1 MINFT
6 DKRLYAKGI
15 CSAQL
20 ADPTTGEVLS
30 QSNKFS
36 TGNIQFSA
44 NTDPLRAG
52 LGNGIATIIASDS
65 DTQVNFTRADFD
77 LMAKMM
83 AVGGTT
89 SYNAV
94 SPVCQT
100 VEATG
105 TALKAD
111 VSRLV
116 PVAQYGYSDIFCYV
130 QEVGA
135 ASSYAVGGVPYAI
148 DPATG
153 DITGFTAEAGKQYKV
168 WYFARKASAQVGV
181 VNGAFNGKIVHF
193 TAQIAVYQNV
203 SGKGD
208 KGTRWG
214 WAYLIVPRL
223 YLQPEG
229 ANTTGDQSNYDTTN
243 IVGRAIN
250 EDADVVSADC
260 DACGGM
266 GTVAYM
272 VLVPDEESDEVAGLA
287 VIGGVVSLE
296 TGTSAG
302 ANAKLVMKNGELVTP
317 SPASLL
323 KYTLEAGT
331 AAGTTVSANGVVT
344 AGSTAG
350 SGTLT
355 IQYPAEGEAKYTAQA
370 AVEVV
375 DA

>member
-1 MINFT
+1 MITFT

-20 ADPTTGEVLS
+20 QDPSTGEVLS
-30 QSNKFS
+30 QSDKFAS
-36 TGNIQFSA
+36 GNIQFSA

-77 LMAKMM
+77 MMTKMM
-83 AVGGTT
+83 AVGGTV

-111 VSRLV
+111 VSKLV
-116 PVAQYGYSDIFCYV
+116 PVAQYGYSSIFCYV
-130 QEVGA
+130 QEVGT
-135 ASSYAVGGVPYAI
+135 ASSYSVGGVPYPI
-148 DPATG
+148 DPTTG
-153 DITGFTAEAGKQYKV
+153 NITGFTAENGKSYKV
-168 WYFARKASAQVGV
+168 WYFAKKPAAQVGI
-181 VNGAFNGKIVHF
+181 VNGAFNGRIVHF

-203 SGKGD
+203 SGKN

-223 YLQPEG
+223 YLNPEG
-229 ANTTGDQSNYDTTN
+229 ANTTGDQSNYDTTT
-243 IVGRAIN
+243 ITGRAIN
-250 EDADVVSADC
+250 EDAEVISAEC

-266 GTVAYM
+266 GTSAYM
-272 VLVPDEESDEVAGLA
+272 VLVPDEESDEVAGIA
-287 VIGGVVSLE
+287 VIGGVVSVAAS
-296 TGTSAG
+296 GTAPV
-302 ANAKLVMKNGELVTP
+302 NAKLVMKNGELVTP

-323 KYTLEAGT
+323 KYTVTAGT
-331 AAGTTVSANGVVT
+331 ATGTTVSTDGIVT
-344 AGSTAG
+344 AGSTQGTG
-350 SGTLT
+350 SIT
-355 IQYPAEGEAKYTAQA
+355 IQYPAEGAAKYTTQA
-370 AVEVV
+370 VLEVT
-375 DA
+375 AE

>member
-1 MINFT
+1 MITFT

-20 ADPTTGEVLS
+20 QDPSTGEVLS
-30 QSNKFS
+30 QSDKFAS
-36 TGNIQFSA
+36 GNIQFSA

-77 LMAKMM
+77 MMTKMM
-83 AVGGTT
+83 AVGGTV

-111 VSRLV
+111 VSKLV
-116 PVAQYGYSDIFCYV
+116 PVAQYGYSSIFCYV
-130 QEVGA
+130 QEVGT
-135 ASSYAVGGVPYAI
+135 ASSYSVGGVPYPI
-148 DPATG
+148 DPTTG
-153 DITGFTAEAGKQYKV
+153 NITGFTAENGKSYKV
-168 WYFARKASAQVGV
+168 WYFAKKPAAQVGI
-181 VNGAFNGKIVHF
+181 VNGAFNGRIVHF

-203 SGKGD
+203 SGKN

-223 YLQPEG
+223 YLNPEG
-229 ANTTGDQSNYDTTN
+229 ANTTGDQSNYDTTT
-243 IVGRAIN
+243 ITGRAIN
-250 EDADVVSADC
+250 EDAEVISAEC

-266 GTVAYM
+266 GTSAYM
-272 VLVPDEESDEVAGLA
+272 VLVPDEESDEVAGIA
-287 VIGGVVSLE
+287 VIGGVVSVAAS
-296 TGTSAG
+296 GTAPV
-302 ANAKLVMKNGELVTP
+302 NAKLVMKNGELVTP

-323 KYTLEAGT
+323 KYTVNAGT
-331 AAGTTVSANGVVT
+331 ATGTTISTDGIVT
-344 AGSTAG
+344 AGSTQGTG
-350 SGTLT
+350 SIT
-355 IQYPAEGEAKYTAQA
+355 IQYPAEGAAKYTAQA
-370 AVEVV
+370 VLEVT
-375 DA
+375 AE

>member
-1 MINFT
+1 MITFT

-20 ADPTTGEVLS
+20 QDPATGEVLS
-30 QSNKFS
+30 QSDKFS

-77 LMAKMM
+77 LMSKMM
-83 AVGGTT
+83 AVGGTV

-105 TALKAD
+105 TSLKAD
-111 VSRLV
+111 VSKLV
-116 PVAQYGYSDIFCYV
+116 PVAQYGYSNIFCYV

-135 ASSYAVGGVPYAI
+135 ASSYAVGGVPYPI

-153 DITGFTAEAGKQYKV
+153 AITGFTAENGKSYKV
-168 WYFARKASAQVGV
+168 WYFAKKPAAQVGI
-181 VNGAFNGKIVHF
+181 VNGAFNGRIVHF

-203 SGKGD
+203 SGKN

-223 YLQPEG
+223 YLNPEG
-229 ANTTGDQSNYDTTN
+229 ANTTGDQSNYDTTT
-243 IVGRAIN
+243 ITGRAIN
-250 EDADVVSADC
+250 EDAEVISAEC

-266 GTVAYM
+266 GTSAYM
-272 VLVPDEESDEVAGLA
+272 VLVPDEESDEVAGIA
-287 VIGGVVSLE
+287 VIGGVVSVAAS
-296 TGTSAG
+296 GTAQIP
-302 ANAKLVMKNGELVTP
+302 AKLLMKNGELVTP
-317 SPASLL
+317 SPYSLC
-323 KYTLEAGT
+323 KYELAGAPAGTTVNQSGVITAGT
-331 AAGTTVSANGVVT
+331 AAGSDGKVT
-344 AGSTAG
+344 IS
-350 SGTLT
+350 
-355 IQYPAEGEAKYTAQA
+355 YPAEGAAKFTTVAVLEVTA
-370 AVEVV
+370 E
-375 DA
+375 

>member
-1 MINFT
+1 MITFT

-15 CSAQL
+15 CTAQL
-20 ADPTTGEVLS
+20 QDPSTGEILS
-30 QSNKFS
+30 QSDKFS

-77 LMAKMM
+77 LMSKMM
-83 AVGGTT
+83 AVGGTVN
-89 SYNAV
+89 YNAV

-105 TALKAD
+105 TSLKAD
-111 VSRLV
+111 VSKLV
-116 PVAQYGYSDIFCYV
+116 PVAQYGYSNIFCYV

-135 ASSYAVGGVPYAI
+135 ASSYSVGGVPYPI

-153 DITGFTAEAGKQYKV
+153 AITGFTAENGKNYKV
-168 WYFARKASAQVGV
+168 WYFAKKPAAQVGI
-181 VNGAFNGKIVHF
+181 VNGAFNGRIVHF

-203 SGKGD
+203 SGKN

-214 WAYLIVPRL
+214 WGYLIVPRL
-223 YLQPEG
+223 YLNPEG
-229 ANTTGDQSNYDTTN
+229 ANTTGDQSNYDTTT
-243 IVGRAIN
+243 ITGRAIN
-250 EDADVVSADC
+250 EDADVISAEC

-272 VLVPDEESDEVAGLA
+272 VLVPDEESDEVAGIA
-287 VIGGVVSLE
+287 VIGGVVSVAAS
-296 TGTSAG
+296 GTAPV
-302 ANAKLVMKNGELVTP
+302 NAKLVMKNGELVTP

-323 KYTLEAGT
+323 KYT
-331 AAGTTVSANGVVT
+331 VT
-344 AGSTAG
+344 AGSTQGTG
-350 SGTLT
+350 SIA
-355 IQYPAEGEAKYTAQA
+355 IQYPAEGAAKYTAQA
-370 AVEVV
+370 VLEVT
-375 DA
+375 AE

>member
-1 MINFT
+1 MITFT

-20 ADPTTGEVLS
+20 QDPSTGEVLS
-30 QSNKFS
+30 QSDKFS

-77 LMAKMM
+77 MMTKMM
-83 AVGGTT
+83 AVGGSV
-89 SYNAV
+89 SYNAI

-111 VSRLV
+111 VSKLV
-116 PVAQYGYSDIFCYV
+116 PVAQYGYSTIFCYV
-130 QEVGA
+130 QEVGVG
-135 ASSYAVGGVPYAI
+135 SSYAVGGVPYPI
-148 DPATG
+148 DPTTG
-153 DITGFTAEAGKQYKV
+153 DITGFTAESGKSYKI
-168 WYFARKASAQVGV
+168 WYFARKPAAQVGI
-181 VNGAFNGKIVHF
+181 VNGAFNGRIVHF

-203 SGKGD
+203 SGKN

-223 YLQPEG
+223 YLQPDG
-229 ANTTGDQSNYDTTN
+229 ANTTGDQSNYDTTT
-243 IVGRAIN
+243 ITGRAIN
-250 EDADVVSADC
+250 EDADVISAEC

-272 VLVPDEESDEVAGLA
+272 VLVPDEESDEVAGIA
-287 VIGGVVSLE
+287 VIGGVVSVAAS
-296 TGTSAG
+296 GTAPVNG
-302 ANAKLVMKNGELVTP
+302 KLVMKNGELVTP

-323 KYTLEAGT
+323 KYTIDAGT
-331 AAGTTVSANGVVT
+331 ATGTTVSADGIVT
-344 AGSTAG
+344 AGSTQG

-355 IQYPAEGEAKYTAQA
+355 LQYPAEGAAKYTAQA
-370 AVEVV
+370 AVEVTG
-375 DA
+375 D

>member
-1 MINFT
+1 MITFT

-15 CSAQL
+15 CSAQMQ
-20 ADPTTGEVLS
+20 DPSTGEVLS
-30 QSNKFS
+30 QSDKFS

-65 DTQVNFTRADFD
+65 DTQVSFTRADFD
-77 LMAKMM
+77 MMAKMM
-83 AVGGTT
+83 AVGGTV
-89 SYNAV
+89 SYNAI

-111 VSRLV
+111 VSKLV
-116 PVAQYGYSDIFCYV
+116 PVAQYGYSTIFCYV
-130 QEVGA
+130 QEVGVG
-135 ASSYAVGGVPYAI
+135 SSYAVGGVPYPI

-153 DITGFTAEAGKQYKV
+153 DITGFTAESGKTYKI
-168 WYFARKASAQVGV
+168 WYFARKPAAQVGI
-181 VNGAFNGKIVHF
+181 VNGAFNGRIVHF

-203 SGKGD
+203 SGKNR
-208 KGTRWG
+208 GTRWG

-223 YLQPEG
+223 YLNPDG
-229 ANTTGDQSNYDTTN
+229 ANTTGDQSNYDTTT
-243 IVGRAIN
+243 ITGRAIN
-250 EDADVVSADC
+250 EDADVISAEC

-272 VLVPDEESDEVAGLA
+272 VLVPDEESDEVAGIA
-287 VIGGVVSLE
+287 VIGGVVSVAAS
-296 TGTSAG
+296 GTAPVNG
-302 ANAKLVMKNGELVTP
+302 KLVMKNGELVTP

-323 KYTLEAGT
+323 KYTIDAGT
-331 AAGTTVSANGVVT
+331 ATGTTVSADGIVT
-344 AGSTAG
+344 AGSTQG

-355 IQYPAEGEAKYTAQA
+355 LQYPAEGEAKYTAQA
-370 AVEVV
+370 AVEVTG
-375 DA
+375 D

>member
-1 MINFT
+1 MITFT

-20 ADPTTGEVLS
+20 QDPSTGEVLS
-30 QSNKFS
+30 QSDKFAS
-36 TGNIQFSA
+36 GNIQFSA

-77 LMAKMM
+77 MMTKMM
-83 AVGGTT
+83 AVGGTV

-105 TALKAD
+105 AALKAD
-111 VSRLV
+111 VSKLV
-116 PVAQYGYSDIFCYV
+116 PVAQYGYSSIFCYV
-130 QEVGA
+130 QEVGT
-135 ASSYAVGGVPYAI
+135 ASSYSVGGVPYPI
-148 DPATG
+148 DPTTG
-153 DITGFTAEAGKQYKV
+153 NITGFTAESGKNYKV
-168 WYFARKASAQVGV
+168 WYFAKKPAAQVGI
-181 VNGAFNGKIVHF
+181 VNGAFNGRIVHF

-203 SGKGD
+203 SGKN

-223 YLQPEG
+223 YLNPEG
-229 ANTTGDQSNYDTTN
+229 ANTTGDQSNYDTTT
-243 IVGRAIN
+243 ITGRAIN
-250 EDADVVSADC
+250 EDAEVISAEC

-266 GTVAYM
+266 GTSAYM

-287 VIGGVVSLE
+287 VIGGVVSVAAS
-296 TGTSAG
+296 GTAPV
-302 ANAKLVMKNGELVTP
+302 NAKLVMKNGELVTP

-323 KYTLEAGT
+323 KYTVTAGT
-331 AAGTTVSANGVVT
+331 ATGTTVSTDGIVT
-344 AGSTAG
+344 AGSTQGTG
-350 SGTLT
+350 SIT
-355 IQYPAEGEAKYTAQA
+355 IQYPAEGAAKYTAQA
-370 AVEVV
+370 VLEVTGE
-375 DA
+375 

>member
-1 MINFT
+1 MITFT

-15 CSAQL
+15 CSAQMQ
-20 ADPTTGEVLS
+20 DPSTGEVLS
-30 QSNKFS
+30 QSDKFS

-77 LMAKMM
+77 MMTKMM
-83 AVGGTT
+83 AVGGSV
-89 SYNAV
+89 SYNAI

-111 VSRLV
+111 VSKLV
-116 PVAQYGYSDIFCYV
+116 PVAQYGYSTIFCYV
-130 QEVGA
+130 QEVGVG
-135 ASSYAVGGVPYAI
+135 SSYAVGGVPYPI

-153 DITGFTAEAGKQYKV
+153 DITGFTAESGKTYKI
-168 WYFARKASAQVGV
+168 WYFARKPAAQVGI
-181 VNGAFNGKIVHF
+181 VNGAFNGRIVHF

-203 SGKGD
+203 SGKN

-223 YLQPEG
+223 YLNPDG
-229 ANTTGDQSNYDTTN
+229 ANTTGDQSNYDTTT
-243 IVGRAIN
+243 ITGRAIN
-250 EDADVVSADC
+250 EDADVISAEC

-272 VLVPDEESDEVAGLA
+272 VLVPDEESDEVAGIA
-287 VIGGVVSLE
+287 VIGGVVSVAAS
-296 TGTSAG
+296 GTAPVNG
-302 ANAKLVMKNGELVTP
+302 KLVMKNGELVTP

-323 KYTLEAGT
+323 KYTLDAGT
-331 AAGTTVSANGVVT
+331 ATGTTVSADGIVT
-344 AGSTAG
+344 AGSTQG

-355 IQYPAEGEAKYTAQA
+355 LQYPAEGEAKYTAQA
-370 AVEVV
+370 AVEVTG
-375 DA
+375 D

>member
-1 MINFT
+1 MITFT

-20 ADPTTGEVLS
+20 QDPSTGEVLS
-30 QSNKFS
+30 QSDKFS

-77 LMAKMM
+77 MMTKMM
-83 AVGGTT
+83 AVGGSV
-89 SYNAV
+89 SYNAI

-111 VSRLV
+111 VSKLV
-116 PVAQYGYSDIFCYV
+116 PVAQYGYSTIFCYV
-130 QEVGA
+130 QEVGVG
-135 ASSYAVGGVPYAI
+135 SSYAVGGVPYPI
-148 DPATG
+148 DPTTG
-153 DITGFTAEAGKQYKV
+153 DITGFTAESGKSYKI
-168 WYFARKASAQVGV
+168 WYFARKPAAQVGI
-181 VNGAFNGKIVHF
+181 VNGAFNGRIVHF

-203 SGKGD
+203 SGKNR
-208 KGTRWG
+208 GTRWG

-223 YLQPEG
+223 YLNPDG
-229 ANTTGDQSNYDTTN
+229 ANTTGDQSNYDTTT
-243 IVGRAIN
+243 ITGRAIN
-250 EDADVVSADC
+250 EDADVISAEC

-272 VLVPDEESDEVAGLA
+272 VLVPDEESDEVAGIA
-287 VIGGVVSLE
+287 VIGGVVSVAAS
-296 TGTSAG
+296 GTAPVNG
-302 ANAKLVMKNGELVTP
+302 KLVMKNGELVTP

-323 KYTLEAGT
+323 KYTIDAGT
-331 AAGTTVSANGVVT
+331 ATGTTVSADGIVT
-344 AGSTAG
+344 AGSTQG

-355 IQYPAEGEAKYTAQA
+355 LQYPAEGATKYTAQA
-370 AVEVV
+370 AVEVTG
-375 DA
+375 D

>member
-1 MINFT
+1 MITFT

-20 ADPTTGEVLS
+20 QDPSTGEVLS
-30 QSNKFS
+30 QSDKFS

-77 LMAKMM
+77 MMTKMM
-83 AVGGTT
+83 AVGGSV
-89 SYNAV
+89 SYNAI

-111 VSRLV
+111 VSKLV
-116 PVAQYGYSDIFCYV
+116 PVAQYGYSTIFCYV
-130 QEVGA
+130 QEVGVG
-135 ASSYAVGGVPYAI
+135 SSYAVGGVPYPI
-148 DPATG
+148 DPTTG
-153 DITGFTAEAGKQYKV
+153 AITGFTAESGKTYKI
-168 WYFARKASAQVGV
+168 WYFARKPAAQVGI
-181 VNGAFNGKIVHF
+181 VNGAFNGRIVHF

-203 SGKGD
+203 SGKNR
-208 KGTRWG
+208 GTRWG

-223 YLQPEG
+223 YLNPDG
-229 ANTTGDQSNYDTTN
+229 ANTTGDQSNYDTTT
-243 IVGRAIN
+243 ITGRAIN
-250 EDADVVSADC
+250 EDADVISAEC

-272 VLVPDEESDEVAGLA
+272 VLVPDEESDEVAGIA
-287 VIGGVVSLE
+287 VIGGVVSVAAS
-296 TGTSAG
+296 GTAPVNG
-302 ANAKLVMKNGELVTP
+302 KLVMKNGELVTP

-323 KYTLEAGT
+323 KYTIDAGT
-331 AAGTTVSANGVVT
+331 ATGTTVSADGIVT
-344 AGSTAG
+344 AGSTQG

-355 IQYPAEGEAKYTAQA
+355 LQYPAEGAAKYTAQA
-370 AVEVV
+370 AVEVTG
-375 DA
+375 D

>member
-1 MINFT
+1 MITFT

-20 ADPTTGEVLS
+20 QDPATGEVLS
-30 QSNKFS
+30 QSDKFS

-77 LMAKMM
+77 LMSKMM
-83 AVGGTT
+83 AVGGTVN
-89 SYNAV
+89 YNAV

-105 TALKAD
+105 TSLKAD
-111 VSRLV
+111 VSKLV
-116 PVAQYGYSDIFCYV
+116 PVAQYGYSSIFCYV

-135 ASSYAVGGVPYAI
+135 ASSYSVGGVPYPI

-153 DITGFTAEAGKQYKV
+153 TITGFTAESGKNYKV
-168 WYFARKASAQVGV
+168 WYFAKKPAAQVGI
-181 VNGAFNGKIVHF
+181 VNGAFNGRIVHF

-203 SGKGD
+203 SGKN

-214 WAYLIVPRL
+214 WGYLIVPRL
-223 YLQPEG
+223 YLNPEG
-229 ANTTGDQSNYDTTN
+229 ANTTGDQTNYDTTT
-243 IVGRAIN
+243 ITGRAIN
-250 EDADVVSADC
+250 EDAEVVSAEC

-272 VLVPDEESDEVAGLA
+272 VLVPDEESDEVAGIA
-287 VIGGVVSLE
+287 VIGGVVSVAAS
-296 TGTSAG
+296 GTAQIP
-302 ANAKLVMKNGELVTP
+302 AKLLMKNGELVTP
-317 SPASLL
+317 TPYSLCKYELAGAPAGTTVNQSGVI
-323 KYTLEAGT
+323 TAGT
-331 AAGTTVSANGVVT
+331 AAGSDGKVT
-344 AGSTAG
+344 IS
-350 SGTLT
+350 
-355 IQYPAEGEAKYTAQA
+355 YPAEGAAKFTTVAVLEVTA
-370 AVEVV
+370 E
-375 DA
+375 

>member
-1 MINFT
+1 MITFT

-20 ADPTTGEVLS
+20 QDPSTGEILS
-30 QSNKFS
+30 QSDKFS

-65 DTQVNFTRADFD
+65 DTQVSFTRADFD
-77 LMAKMM
+77 LMSKMM
-83 AVGGTT
+83 AVGGAVN
-89 SYNAV
+89 YNAV

-105 TALKAD
+105 TSLKAD
-111 VSRLV
+111 VSKLV
-116 PVAQYGYSDIFCYV
+116 PVAQYGYSNIFCYV

-135 ASSYAVGGVPYAI
+135 ASSYSVGGVPYPI

-153 DITGFTAEAGKQYKV
+153 AITGFTAESGKSYKV
-168 WYFARKASAQVGV
+168 WYFAKKPAAQVGI
-181 VNGAFNGKIVHF
+181 VNGAFNGRIVHF

-203 SGKGD
+203 SGT

-223 YLQPEG
+223 YLNPEG
-229 ANTTGDQSNYDTTN
+229 ANTTGDQSNYDTTT
-243 IVGRAIN
+243 ITGRAIN
-250 EDADVVSADC
+250 EDAEVISAEC

-272 VLVPDEESDEVAGLA
+272 VLVPDEESDEVAGIA
-287 VIGGVVSLE
+287 VIGGVVSVAAS
-296 TGTSAG
+296 GTAPVG
-302 ANAKLVMKNGELVTP
+302 AKLVMKNGELVTP

-323 KYTLEAGT
+323 KYTVTAGT
-331 AAGTTVSANGVVT
+331 ATGTTVSTDGIVT
-344 AGSTAG
+344 AGSTQGTG
-350 SGTLT
+350 SIT
-355 IQYPAEGEAKYTAQA
+355 IQYPAEGAAKYTAQA
-370 AVEVV
+370 VLEVTGE
-375 DA
+375 